1 MDDEDILKIMNS
13 YIEERLIKPE
23 VMSKIYTDAWLAST
37 KDEKYEKNW
46 GGQNDNEAGY
56 IEQIKL
62 DIDEGISEV
71 NTNGLYYAKKGI
83 RKVLKMVT
91 KQIRFSGIK
100 ETELIVLLYFCKQV
114 LDMEIRMSES
124 RVLVNLLNTQF
135 KKVLKAKSTL
145 HEDLQFD
152 YKNEIDE
159 VMDRLS
165 RLEARSLSYGY

>member
-1 MDDEDILKIMNS
+1 MEIATLSQLKKELKS
-13 YIEERLIKPE
+13 KSEEELLAICLRLGRFKKE
-23 VMSKIYTDAWLAST
+23 NKELMHYLLLEA
-37 KDEKYEKNW
+37 
-46 GGQNDNEAGY
+46 DNEAGY

-100 ETELIVLLYFCKQV
+100 ETEVIVLLYFCKQV